1 MSINVK
7 IAEQILLEREL
18 LVEPPQP
25 SQQATGVGIARFIV
39 SCQSDALSVLEL
51 AKQTLS
57 IVNQHSLQEWPSIDS
72 WSNLLPKEFI
82 NGFLPELTDKEKAEC
97 QKQWEQLT
105 YDEKIKNAAQDEQW
119 TLSNWL
125 SWLEPEARE
134 WFWWNALLFNEPLNK
149 SHFVVEVTTLDSPF
163 MSGALKWLF
172 KACGAL
178 DVVSEDDL

>member
-7 IAEQILLEREL
+7 IAEQILLERER
-18 LVEPPQP
+18 LVEPPHP
-25 SQQATGVGIARFIV
+25 SQQATGVCIARFIV

-72 WSNLLPKEFI
+72 WSNLLPKKFI
-82 NGFLPELTDKEKAEC
+82 NGFLPELTDKEKVEC

-105 YDEKIKNAAQDEQW
+105 YDEKIKNSAQDEQW

-134 WFWWNALLFNEPLNK
+134 WFWWNVLLFNEPLNK